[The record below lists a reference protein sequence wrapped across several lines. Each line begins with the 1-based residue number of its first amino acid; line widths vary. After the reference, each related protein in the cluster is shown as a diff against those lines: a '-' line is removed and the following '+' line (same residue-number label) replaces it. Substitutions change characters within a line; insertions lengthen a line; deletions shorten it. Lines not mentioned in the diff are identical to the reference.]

1 MDPIHCS
8 IRHQEPCPLCATYDN
23 RNVRMLEFGNP
34 REWDKIHYFSFISRQ
49 TYEPFAEEN

>member
-1 MDPIHCS
+1 MAH
-8 IRHQEPCPLCATYDN
+8 TYDN

-49 TYEPFAEEN
+49 TYEPFAEEKLMGDGHPM